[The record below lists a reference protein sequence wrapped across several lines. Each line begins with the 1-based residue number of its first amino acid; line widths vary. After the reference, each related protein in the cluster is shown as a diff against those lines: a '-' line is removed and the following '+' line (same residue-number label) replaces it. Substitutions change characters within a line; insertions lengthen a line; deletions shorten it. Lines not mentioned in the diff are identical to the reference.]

1 MSIRTTSSTV
11 SFFRPFVLTGIAGEQ
26 PAGSYTVETD
36 EELLQ
41 IVHPVIGKQISIM
54 PPRMGDVRELTGI
67 TYVQK
72 Q

>member
-1 MSIRTTSSTV
+1 MKKAIFILDDAPDIIKSKSWI
-11 SFFRPFVLTGIAGEQ
+11 
-26 PAGSYTVETD
+26 
-36 EELLQ
+36 Q
-41 IVHPVIGKQISIM
+41 IVHPVIGKQISII